1 MRTSMFA
8 WGLFVSGALAFAAC
22 DRGGADL
29 PIDKETD
36 PQPAAQAPVKTV
48 SPAERVPLLG
58 ARLKGADSAP
68 VTIVELSDYE
78 CPFCKKAHATVEKLL
93 AEYKGKVRLAVFE
106 NPLSFHAN
114 AKTAAKWLYAAG
126 EQGKFWEARSAL
138 FDHQSRLDAD
148 GLAELG
154 SELGLDANRL
164 GSDMNSRAADSY
176 VQAGYD
182 LAKTLDVKGTPT
194 FFINGV
200 RLIGAQPASAFR
212 TAIDKALSHA
222 QTLVDKGVK
231 PENVYAEILKTAA
244 PPGKVK
250 AEEPAGGCE
259 DPGAARGC
267 DPGAEEA
274 PCGEDK

>member
-1 MRTSMFA
+1 MFA
-8 WGLFVSGALAFAAC
+8 WGLFVSGAIAFAAC

-36 PQPAAQAPVKTV
+36 PQPAAHAPTKTV

-58 ARLKGADSAP
+58 ARLKGSDSAL

-78 CPFCKKAHATVEKLL
+78 CPYCKKAHATVEKLL

-106 NPLSFHAN
+106 NPLPFHSH
-114 AKTAAKWLYAAG
+114 AKTAAKWLFAAG
-126 EQGKFWEARSAL
+126 EQGKYWEARSAL
-138 FDHQSRLDAD
+138 FDHQNRLDPT
-148 GLAELG
+148 GLADLG
-154 SELGLDANRL
+154 SQLDLDASKL
-164 GSDMNSRAADSY
+164 DSDMNSRSADSY
-176 VQAGYD
+176 VQTGMDA
-182 LAKTLDVKGTPT
+182 AKTLGVQGTPT

-200 RLIGAQPASAFR
+200 RLIGAQPESAFR
-212 TAIDKALSHA
+212 KAIDSALGQA
-222 QTLVDKGVK
+222 QTLLNRGVK

-250 AEEPAGGCE
+250 TEDPAGGCD
-259 DPGAARGC
+259 DPAARGC
-267 DPGAEEA
+267 DPGAFDDA